1 MLPSNPDDTEATITS
16 SLVVGTAIVDASA
29 VNDAIALAISS
40 DVIIIYSGQTNT
52 YTFGSNSTTG
62 SVAAFRIVG
71 SGSATEL
78 QLEDL
83 AGMPGAT
90 ADYDYNDHSWSLNVT
105 QGCGNGS
112 GSISDFGSG
121 SGSGVW

>member
-40 DVIIIYSGQTNT
+40 DVI
-52 YTFGSNSTTG
+52 
-62 SVAAFRIVG
+62 
-71 SGSATEL
+71 EL

-112 GSISDFGSG
+112 GSSSDSGSG